1 MRGAT
6 LVRLLL
12 LISRLFQST
21 RPMRGATPE
30 PKKVIT
36 PLKFQST
43 RPMRGATI
51 MDWFGDTFF
60 IISIHAPH
68 AGRDE
73 AIPCQQWLSVHF
85 NPRAPCGARQFCTKT
100 ARAQIL
106 FQSTR
111 PMRGATLA
119 DARLDGQ
126 ERFQSTRPMRG
137 ATSIR
142 HAASSAGSSFQSTRP
157 MRGATSADCFVACM

>member
-68 AGRDE
+68 AGRDYPRKPVSHGDG
-73 AIPCQQWLSVHF
+73 AISIH
-85 NPRAPCGARQFCTKT
+85 AP
-100 ARAQIL
+100 
-106 FQSTR
+106 
-111 PMRGATLA
+111 
-119 DARLDGQ
+119 
-126 ERFQSTRPMRG
+126 
-137 ATSIR
+137 
-142 HAASSAGSSFQSTRP
+142 HAGR
-157 MRGATSADCFVACM
+157 D